1 MEENIFTRAL
11 EAVKHIRSE
20 EGAILTE
27 PFLDLCKHL
36 LPLVDKFGPSLSC
49 IKADI
54 ASYIEKLE
62 SKYSTEPSRYSN
74 LYTITKE
81 EIEDKSAR
89 ISSSCTNA
97 FVWLNRWWLFY
108 FLLSLLHVRSVAMDF
123 LVQLFC
129 SLLENPEWSMTQ
141 ACTDSYKKT
150 LKKWHGWMATS
161 TSKVVMKL
169 APERKKFMNSIGVN
183 DEVGLEIKKFCATF
197 SPILEENHKF
207 LADAGVDDLKAP

>member
-74 LYTITKE
+74 LYTITEE

-97 FVWLNRWWLFY
+97 FVWLNR
-108 FLLSLLHVRSVAMDF
+108 AMDF